1 MRKIMSIVHYEYK
14 MQFKRLATWGLL
26 LVATAIALFDNFPS
40 ESNLARLEFLEQP
53 VYFIYRTM
61 SLDALIVV
69 FGLMFLMSNR
79 LSLDNKTGV
88 KTLMMASTVRKGQY
102 LLGKLLGG
110 LLYTFSL
117 ICIFLML
124 NTIVYYCAVPFE
136 INITDC
142 VVPLLKTLAVSAL
155 PVSVFIS
162 FCSIAIPALIDIRLF
177 YLLAAVLFVFNAS
190 FVGTAEAMPFYLIT
204 SGDLIRLIWVHPKW
218 SQVDLGSVISNLMF
232 LLGCGLISW
241 VLILVKQRF
250 WRSE

>member
-1 MRKIMSIVHYEYK
+1 MRKTISIIYYEYK
-14 MQFKRLATWGLL
+14 MQFKRLATWGVLI
-26 LVATAIALFDNFPS
+26 VATAIALLDNFPS
-40 ESNLARLEFLEQP
+40 ESNLARLEFLNQP
-53 VYFIYRTM
+53 AYFIYRTM
-61 SLDALIVV
+61 SLDSLIMV

-79 LSLDNKTGV
+79 LSIDNKTGV
-88 KTLMMASTVRKGQY
+88 KTIMMASTIRKGQY
-102 LLGKLLGG
+102 LCGKLLGG

-124 NTIVYYCAVPFE
+124 NTAAYYCATPFE
-136 INITDC
+136 ISIMDC
-142 VVPLLKTLAVSAL
+142 VVPLFKTLIVSAL

-190 FVGTAEAMPFYLIT
+190 FVGTAEAMPCYLIT
-204 SGDLIRLIWVHPKW
+204 SGNLIRLIWVHPKW
-218 SQVDLGSVISNLMF
+218 SQVDMESIISNLIF

-241 VLILVKQRF
+241 VLLLVKRRF

>member
-14 MQFKRLATWGLL
+14 MQFKRLAAWGVL

-40 ESNLARLEFLEQP
+40 ETNLARLEFLDRP
-53 VYFIYRTM
+53 AYFIYRTM
-61 SLDALIVV
+61 SLDALIMV
-69 FGLMFLMSNR
+69 FGLMFLMSDR
-79 LSLDNKTGV
+79 LSVDNKTGV
-88 KTLMMASTVRKGQY
+88 KPLMMASTMGKGEY
-102 LLGKLLGG
+102 LCGKLFGG
-110 LLYTFSL
+110 LLYTFSM

-124 NTIVYYCAVPFE
+124 NTAVYCCAAPFE
-136 INITDC
+136 ISIMDC
-142 VVPLLKTLAVSAL
+142 VVPLLKTVAVSAL

-190 FVGTAEAMPFYLIT
+190 FVGTAEAAPCYLIT
-204 SGDLIRLIWVHPKW
+204 AGDLIRLIWVHPKW
-218 SQVDLGSVISNLMF
+218 AQVDMGSAISNLIF

-241 VLILVKQRF
+241 VSLFVKRGF